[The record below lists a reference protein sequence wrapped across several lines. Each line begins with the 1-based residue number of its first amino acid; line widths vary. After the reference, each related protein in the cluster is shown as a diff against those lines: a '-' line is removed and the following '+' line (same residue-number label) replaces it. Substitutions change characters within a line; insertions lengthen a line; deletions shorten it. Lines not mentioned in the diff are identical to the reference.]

1 MCDAEQLYQS
11 ASYVFPNHFLYF
23 WISRGG
29 KQDHPFQNGT
39 IMHTQFESSP
49 VRKRQSKKS
58 NEFNSPVSMPSQ
70 VLVRAKLEMTDPGDS
85 YEQEADAV
93 ADSIVTKGQIARSI
107 STGHSESGI
116 TLPSKFGSQLA
127 SLQGQGSR
135 LYGDLK
141 AQMESGF
148 GRDFSDVRIHTDG
161 AAAKIADSIS
171 AKAFTYGNDI
181 FFNRGQFNPKSSE
194 GQSLVAHEL
203 THVVQGTGKV
213 GRKPKP
219 GFYFHNGFKKNDGS
233 DEKTY
238 LTKEKEELILEQSRL
253 EAEEDRLYNEKDR
266 LEQELNNHLNS
277 NNVGIE
283 DIFSILEVFGLNVK
297 LDKIDDA
304 MNENANAQYD
314 NMKLHSLMDDIN
326 IYFDKPKGYDTG
338 QRTDNSKS
346 DNKVQYLTYVDYPS
360 PSKHNVHLII
370 GHGTPDSIR
379 YNGVEIHDPKELKRI
394 LREEGNTIQQND
406 IIVFASCELGQGD
419 NSFAQNLSK
428 LYRGSL
434 VIAADEIVAPK
445 DDDIMYNGILAEKVF
460 YFCAKDNG
468 SFNVFKNGKRLDIG
482 KTLNCIYGWNS
493 VMSNL
498 AYLEKL

>member
-1 MCDAEQLYQS
+1 
-11 ASYVFPNHFLYF
+11 
-23 WISRGG
+23 
-29 KQDHPFQNGT
+29 
-39 IMHTQFESSP
+39 
-49 VRKRQSKKS
+49 
-58 NEFNSPVSMPSQ
+58 
-70 VLVRAKLEMTDPGDS
+70 MTAPGDS

-213 GRKPKP
+213 GRTPKP
-219 GFYFHNGFKKNDGS
+219 GFFFHNGFKDNDGS
-233 DEKTY
+233 DENTY
-238 LTKEKEELILEQSRL
+238 LTKKKEELILEQSRL
-253 EAEEDRLYNEKDR
+253 DAEGDRLYNEKNR
-266 LEQELNNHLNS
+266 LEQELDNHLNS

-283 DIFSILEVFGLNVK
+283 DLFSILEVFGLNVK
-297 LDKIDDA
+297 LDEINDA
-304 MNENANAQYD
+304 VGENANAQYD
-314 NMKLHSLMDDIN
+314 NKKLHSLMDGIN
-326 IYFDKPKGYDTG
+326 VYFDKPAGYDTG
-338 QRTDNSKS
+338 KRMDNNKGITPY
-346 DNKVQYLTYVDYPS
+346 NKVEGLTYVNYPS

-419 NSFAQNLSK
+419 NSFAQKLSK

-445 DDDIMYNGILAEKVF
+445 DYDIIYDGKQGEKVY
-460 YFCAKDNG
+460 YFCAEDNG
-468 SFNVFKNGKRLDIG
+468 SFNVFKNGRRLDIG
-482 KTLNCIYGWNS
+482 KTLNCIYGLNS

-498 AYLEKL
+498 AYLEQL